1 MMKQTTQAPNLTH
14 ANAAA
19 ICHMA
24 LKTMGLRV
32 HKTTDYREGYD
43 FLVDDKVR
51 IAVRYA
57 IPTSDRQQVY
67 RKRNGDLSHYSYKR
81 WTFNF
86 HRHGKKPERYC
97 DFFVCFLGAP
107 APSRKQQA
115 EDEATAA
122 QAVVH
127 GASPESTETEVSAAV
142 SASGQPV
149 EEATEENTNVSVFV
163 IPWEAITGLTFC
175 SSMREGS
182 TRPYRGKY
190 AIYRDAWNLIGES
203 GLADA
208 QQGAE
213 RKRLRISADSR
224 RRLQLV
230 VGPAAGSDE
239 ESDVRPVIES
249 TRTGDSGT
257 STVRRVSHLRAY
269 AD

>member
-1 MMKQTTQAPNLTH
+1 MKQTTQAPNLTH

-115 EDEATAA
+115 ENEAMAA
-122 QAVVH
+122 QAGVDTASEENSRNEMSPA
-127 GASPESTETEVSAAV
+127 ASPSVQTVD
-142 SASGQPV
+142 
-149 EEATEENTNVSVFV
+149 EATEESTNVSVFV

-203 GLADA
+203 GLDEA

-230 VGPAAGSDE
+230 VGPAAGVDE
-239 ESDVRPVIES
+239 ESAARPGIDPAPA
-249 TRTGDSGT
+249 GDSGT
-257 STVRRVSHLRAY
+257 SPARRVSHLRAY